1 MIFVQFSHG
10 LLCGQKILRQSKA
23 KGKKRDQREEE
34 KEREKQKNEEW
45 MTQRNKKEKGEKKD
59 MDKSVWTC
67 WHCDGQTN
75 GQDYCLCSTTCP
87 SIAWHS
93 RLCCS
98 ALAWALCQGA
108 KPFKMVSGVK
118 PYLERSGEE
127 QRPASISQSVPLNPN
142 HRHIVLIM
150 LWKRLLTGHSDE
162 SPTPVFQR
170 RK

>member
-67 WHCDGQTN
+67 
-75 GQDYCLCSTTCP
+75 
-87 SIAWHS
+87 
-93 RLCCS
+93 
-98 ALAWALCQGA
+98 
-108 KPFKMVSGVK
+108 
-118 PYLERSGEE
+118 
-127 QRPASISQSVPLNPN
+127 
-142 HRHIVLIM
+142 
-150 LWKRLLTGHSDE
+150 
-162 SPTPVFQR
+162 
-170 RK
+170 